1 MENTSLREHARR
13 IWLAGVEAVKA
24 DSLMARWVRRD
35 GDQLTIAQQHHDL
48 ASLDRIVVVGTGKA
62 GAAMAGALED
72 ALGDDVL
79 ESKQLTG
86 WVNVPE
92 DCVRPLR
99 RIHLHGAR
107 PAGVNEPTEAGVEGS
122 ERILELLAGCSE
134 QDLAIC
140 LISGGGSAL
149 LPCPVAQISLAEK
162 QAVTR
167 FLSGAGANINELNC
181 VRKRLSRVKGGG
193 LARASRAGA
202 LISLIVSDVIGD
214 PLDVI
219 ASGPTAEDTGTFRE
233 AQAVL
238 EKFGAAP
245 PAVSESLLDYIAEQ
259 AEAEAAGELV
269 TTPFP
274 DKVTNYVIGNNA
286 LAVAAA
292 KRQAEQLGYRV
303 LNLSSY
309 MEGHAADVGEIL
321 VGLARGV
328 RDAGEPFPAPACILS
343 GGEPVVSLAPSSQRG
358 KGGRNQELV
367 LGGVEKLW
375 LDGMQRIV
383 VLSGGTDGEDGPTDA
398 AGAVADAEL
407 LRRAQS
413 EGLNPR
419 PYLQRNDSYDFFEP
433 LEGLVQTGPT
443 HTNVMDL
450 RVVLVADC

>member
-1 MENTSLREHARR
+1 MQNAPLRDHARR
-13 IWLAGVEAVKA
+13 IWLAGVETVKA
-24 DSLMARWVRRD
+24 DALMARWVRRD
-35 GDQLTIAQQHHDL
+35 AERLTTGQRQRDL
-48 ASLDRIVVVGTGKA
+48 ASIDRIVVVGAGKA

-72 ALGDDVL
+72 ALGDGLL
-79 ESKQLTG
+79 EAKQVSG
-86 WVNVPE
+86 WINVPE
-92 DCVRPLR
+92 DCVRSLR

-107 PAGVNEPTEAGVEGS
+107 PAGVNEPTEAGVEGA
-122 ERILELLAGCSE
+122 ERILELLAGCTE
-134 QDLAIC
+134 RDLAIC

-149 LPCPVAQISLAEK
+149 LPCPVEQISLAEK

-233 AQAVL
+233 AQTVL

-245 PAVSESLLDYIAEQ
+245 PEVSRSLLDFIAHQ
-259 AEAEAAGELV
+259 AEAEAAGKLV
-269 TTPFP
+269 RAPFP
-274 DKVTNYVIGNNA
+274 DNVTNYVIGNNA
-286 LAVAAA
+286 MAVSAA
-292 KRQAEQLGYRV
+292 KQQAEQLGYRV

-309 MEGHAADVGEIL
+309 MEGHAADVGEVL
-321 VGLARGV
+321 AGLARGV
-328 RDAGEPFPAPACILS
+328 RDAGEPFPPPACILS
-343 GGEPVVSLAPSSQRG
+343 GGEPVVSLAPSAQRG

-367 LGGVEKLW
+367 LAAAEKLW
-375 LDGMQRIV
+375 LDGMQRIA

-398 AGAVADAEL
+398 AGALADAEL
-407 LRRAQS
+407 LRRARAQC
-413 EGLNPR
+413 LHPR
-419 PYLQRNDSYDFFEP
+419 PYLERNDSYHFFEP
-433 LEGLVQTGPT
+433 LGGLLQTGPT

-450 RVVLVADC
+450 RVILVEA